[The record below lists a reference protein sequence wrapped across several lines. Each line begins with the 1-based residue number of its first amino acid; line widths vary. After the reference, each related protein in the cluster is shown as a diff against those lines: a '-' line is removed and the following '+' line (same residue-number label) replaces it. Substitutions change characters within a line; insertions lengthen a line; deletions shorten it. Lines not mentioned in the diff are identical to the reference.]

1 MSVLIYKNNKNIIMM
16 MMMMMTTMMVHL
28 QCSDLVRG
36 FLN

>member
-1 MSVLIYKNNKNIIMM
+1 MSVLIYKNNKNIIM